1 MQVALYNAP
10 ARAPLSG
17 EEDTGAAATR
27 SGKLQWPPCL
37 EEAKR
42 KGEARC
48 VFLDKRT
55 EQSYIVMPSGQRK
68 TSRAEGPA
76 DSLVAHLFIQPTKGS
91 AGKAR
96 KS

>member
-10 ARAPLSG
+10 ARAALSG
-17 EEDTGAAATR
+17 KEDTGTAATR

-42 KGEARC
+42 RVEERRK

-55 EQSYIVMPSGQRK
+55 EQSYIVMPAGQRK
-68 TSRAEGPA
+68 PAGAEG
-76 DSLVAHLFIQPTKGS
+76 
-91 AGKAR
+91 
-96 KS
+96 